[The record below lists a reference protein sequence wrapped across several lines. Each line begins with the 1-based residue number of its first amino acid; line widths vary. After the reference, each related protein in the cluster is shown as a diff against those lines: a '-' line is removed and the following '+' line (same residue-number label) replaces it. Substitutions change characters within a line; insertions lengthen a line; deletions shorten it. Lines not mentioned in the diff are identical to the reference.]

1 MINNYKLYGIEG
13 IKSTVENS
21 YGNIMLNAELSE
33 AVSKDSNLKETV
45 KKVLNL
51 FGNINTVV
59 TFTKN
64 IAPIAIEASTVAS
77 KFFLN

>member
-1 MINNYKLYGIEG
+1 MINNYKLYGVEG
-13 IKSTVENS
+13 IKSAVENS

-33 AVSKDSNLKETV
+33 AVSEDSKLKETV

-59 TFTKN
+59 TFTNFHSEQFKSVN
-64 IAPIAIEASTVAS
+64 TERP
-77 KFFLN
+77 